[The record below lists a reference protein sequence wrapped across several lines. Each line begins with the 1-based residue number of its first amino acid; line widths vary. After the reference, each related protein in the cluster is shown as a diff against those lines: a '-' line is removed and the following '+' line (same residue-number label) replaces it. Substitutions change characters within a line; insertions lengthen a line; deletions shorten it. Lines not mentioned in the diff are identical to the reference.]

1 MILRKVYIIPRLNTR
16 LLSLNFLRLTTFP
29 VEYVNIYISNLKM
42 KRLILAL
49 SFLLVLTGLFAQPG
63 SYPDGY
69 EKTASCENAAA
80 YMMNETM
87 HGLLIIQRIF
97 ENDNQTLNQFA
108 NLDSRKINFYGN
120 EDLPKNVFFDP
131 EHLFYAVP
139 PYQWSLEIDKRCN
152 SLSPEIKSQI
162 KDIKNLL
169 DEINQM
175 RFTIDEGMRSKDL
188 NNPAQLTAVYTLME
202 QAASYCENLL
212 TARNRLQVIIPFG
225 MSNATPEQQN
235 LLKLIMPVYKSAE
248 QLILAVRKDDEPKV
262 RENLKKLKESYGK
275 LKLQQT
281 AVDKLASKIKKE
293 SVDRFTQ
300 SFGNIVAKAAAIIS
314 EAEAYLGT
322 TPINEQYKAY
332 GRNYYY
338 YNVKLLSLFNR
349 YGKGLAS
356 EFNQFILYGDIKVAS
371 VMELPHY
378 VKIIY
383 PEKRP
388 ELVRS
393 IVATDVVETLP
404 QNLRNRKVVQR
415 QHAIIA
421 DGPDCLLEIYDNQ
434 EEDGDI
440 ISINYNGVWVV
451 ENYALRK
458 ESLKIPVLL
467 NKDGENFL
475 LLHAENTGKIPPNT
489 IAINYIYQGKKKRV
503 VLNSSMM
510 DSEMIRIEPNLI
522 K

>member
-1 MILRKVYIIPRLNTR
+1 MKKLVGLIAIFCF
-16 LLSLNFLRLTTFP
+16 LSP
-29 VEYVNIYISNLKM
+29 
-42 KRLILAL
+42 
-49 SFLLVLTGLFAQPG
+49 LFAQPG

-69 EKTASCENAAA
+69 EKIASCENAAV

-87 HGLLIIQRIF
+87 HGLLIVQRIF
-97 ENDNQTLNQFA
+97 ENDNQTLNQYA
-108 NLDSRKINFYGN
+108 NQDSRKINFYGN

-139 PYQWSLEIDKRCN
+139 PYQWSLEIDKRCGSGKN
-152 SLSPEIKSQI
+152 GLSPEILADLKEI
-162 KDIKNLL
+162 KTLL
-169 DEINQM
+169 DDINQM
-175 RFTIDEGMRSKDL
+175 RFTIDEGMRAKDL
-188 NNPAQLTAVYTLME
+188 SNADQLSKVYALME
-202 QAASYCENLL
+202 KAASHCERLL
-212 TARNRLQVIIPFG
+212 ELRSKLQIKIPLG
-225 MSNATPEQQN
+225 MANVNPDQQTMVKMI
-235 LLKLIMPVYKSAE
+235 LPVYKSAE

-262 RENLKKLKESYGK
+262 RENLKKLKEASAK
-275 LKLQQT
+275 LKLQQSL
-281 AVDKLASKIKKE
+281 VSKISPQAKKE
-293 SVDRFTQ
+293 SIDRFNQ
-300 SFGNIVAKAAAIIS
+300 AFGNIVSKSEAIIN
-314 EAEAYLGT
+314 EAEAYLGDS
-322 TPINEQYKAY
+322 PINEQYKAY

-356 EFNQFILYGDIKVAS
+356 EVNQFFLYGNINVAS

-388 ELVRS
+388 EVVRS
-393 IVATDVVETLP
+393 IVETEVVQALP
-404 QNLRNRKVVQR
+404 SNLRNRRVIER

-421 DGPDCLLEIYDNQ
+421 DGPDCMLEIYDNQ

-440 ISINYNGVWVV
+440 VSINYNGVWVI

-467 NKDGENFL
+467 NKDGQNFL

-489 IAINYIYQGKKKRV
+489 IALNYIFKGKKKRV
-503 VLNSSMM
+503 VLNSSLKE
-510 DSEMIRIEPNLI
+510 SEVVRIEPNYNQ
-522 K
+522 